1 MFGSVIDPVF
11 GERGRGI
18 VVSSVDVRVAKFSKR
33 ESRGEMLLK
42 IENLRVEI
50 DGQEIVKGLDL
61 EVGEGEIHAIMG
73 PNGSGKSTLA
83 NVLMGHPRYDVTGGS
98 IEFRGQD
105 VFELEADERAKAGM
119 FLAFQYPSEVPG
131 VSVANFLRTAVNAV
145 REDELSIME
154 MYKLLQ
160 AKMKIMQ
167 MDPKFAERY
176 LNEGFSGGEKKRNE
190 ILQMLMLEPKLA
202 IMDETDSGLDIDAL
216 QVVAKGVNELR
227 GPEFSAVIITHY
239 NRILRYIEPDHIHV
253 MLDGR
258 IVTSGGKELALELE
272 DKGYDWVRQ
281 EFGAGTQS

>member
-1 MFGSVIDPVF
+1 M
-11 GERGRGI
+11 
-18 VVSSVDVRVAKFSKR
+18 
-33 ESRGEMLLK
+33 LK
-42 IENLRVEI
+42 IEELQVEI

-61 EVGEGEIHAIMG
+61 EVGKGEIHAIMG

-83 NVLMGHPRYDVTGGS
+83 NVLMGHPRYEVTGGS
-98 IEFRGQD
+98 ITFQGED
-105 VFELEADERAKAGM
+105 VFELEPDERAKLGM

-131 VSVANFLRTAVNAV
+131 VSVANFLRTAVNSV
-145 REDELSIME
+145 REDELSPME
-154 MYKLLQ
+154 MYRLLQ
-160 AKMKIMQ
+160 EKMSIMQ

-190 ILQMLMLEPKLA
+190 ILQMLMLDPKLA

-216 QVVAKGVNELR
+216 QVVAKGVNEMK

-239 NRILRYIEPDHIHV
+239 QRILRYIEPDRVHV

-258 IVTSGGKELALELE
+258 LVTSGGKELADDLEE
-272 DKGYDWVRQ
+272 KGYDWVRQ

>member
-1 MFGSVIDPVF
+1 M
-11 GERGRGI
+11 
-18 VVSSVDVRVAKFSKR
+18 
-33 ESRGEMLLK
+33 LK
-42 IENLRVEI
+42 IDNLRVEI

-83 NVLMGHPRYDVTGGS
+83 NVLMGHPRYEVTGGS
-98 IEFRGQD
+98 ITFRGED
-105 VFELEADERAKAGM
+105 VFELEPDERAKLGM

-131 VSVANFLRTAVNAV
+131 VSVANFLRTAVNSV
-145 REDELSIME
+145 REEALSPMD
-154 MYKLLQ
+154 MYRLLQ
-160 AKMKIMQ
+160 EKMKIMQ

-190 ILQMLMLEPKLA
+190 ILQMLMLEPRLA

-239 NRILRYIEPDHIHV
+239 QRILRYIEPDRVHV

-258 IVTSGGKELALELE
+258 IVTSGGKDLAHELE
-272 DKGYDWVRQ
+272 DKGYEWVRQ
-281 EFGAGTQS
+281 EFGASAQS

>member
-1 MFGSVIDPVF
+1 
-11 GERGRGI
+11 
-18 VVSSVDVRVAKFSKR
+18 
-33 ESRGEMLLK
+33 MLK
-42 IENLRVEI
+42 VENLQVEI

-83 NVLMGHPRYDVTGGS
+83 NVLMGHPRYEVTGGA
-98 IEFRGQD
+98 ITFRGED
-105 VFELEADERAKAGM
+105 VFELEPDERAKLGM

-131 VSVANFLRTAVNAV
+131 VSVANFLRTAVNSV
-145 REDELSIME
+145 REEELGPMD
-154 MYKLLQ
+154 MYRLIQ
-160 AKMKIMQ
+160 EKMKIMQ

-190 ILQMLMLEPKLA
+190 ILQMLMLEPRLA

-239 NRILRYIEPDHIHV
+239 QRILRYIEPDRVHV

-258 IVTSGGKELALELE
+258 IVTSGGKDLAHELE
-272 DKGYDWVRQ
+272 DKGYEWVRQ
-281 EFGAGTQS
+281 EFSAGAQNERS

>member
-1 MFGSVIDPVF
+1 M
-11 GERGRGI
+11 
-18 VVSSVDVRVAKFSKR
+18 
-33 ESRGEMLLK
+33 LK
-42 IENLRVEI
+42 IENLQVEI

-83 NVLMGHPRYDVTGGS
+83 NVLMGHPRYEVTGGAVT
-98 IEFRGQD
+98 FRGED
-105 VFELEADERAKAGM
+105 VFELEADERAKLGM

-131 VSVANFLRTAVNAV
+131 VSVANFLRTAVNSV
-145 REDELSIME
+145 REEELSAME
-154 MYKLLQ
+154 MYRLIQ
-160 AKMKIMQ
+160 DKMKIMQ
-167 MDPKFAERY
+167 MDPRFAERY

-190 ILQMLMLEPKLA
+190 ILQMLMLDPKLA

-239 NRILRYIEPDHIHV
+239 QRILRYIEPDHVHV

-258 IVTSGGKELALELE
+258 LVTSGGKDLALELE
-272 DKGYDWVRQ
+272 DKGYEWVRQ
-281 EFGAGTQS
+281 EFGAGAQSERS

>member
-1 MFGSVIDPVF
+1 M
-11 GERGRGI
+11 
-18 VVSSVDVRVAKFSKR
+18 
-33 ESRGEMLLK
+33 LK

-83 NVLMGHPRYDVTGGS
+83 NVLMGHPRYEVTGGS
-98 IEFRGQD
+98 ITFRGED
-105 VFELEADERAKAGM
+105 VFELEPDERAKLGM

-131 VSVANFLRTAVNAV
+131 VSVANFLRTAVNSV
-145 REDELSIME
+145 REEELSPMD
-154 MYKLLQ
+154 MYRLIQ
-160 AKMKIMQ
+160 EKMKIMQ

-216 QVVAKGVNELR
+216 QVVSKGVNELR

-239 NRILRYIEPDHIHV
+239 QRILRYIEPDRVHV
-253 MLDGR
+253 MLEGR
-258 IVTSGGKELALELE
+258 IVTSGGKDLAHELE
-272 DKGYDWVRQ
+272 DKGYEWVRQ
-281 EFGAGTQS
+281 EFGAGAQKS